1 MTFLGVH
8 FTRGIDGRVLAGP
21 NAVLAFGR
29 TSYRRGGISLR
40 DSSEMLAFAG
50 FWRMARKHWRTAL
63 NEYYRTLN
71 KRALVRAL
79 RRLIPA
85 LTPDDLR
92 PAEPGIRAQAVGRDG
107 RLIDD
112 FQTVRS
118 ERMIHVLNAPSPAAT
133 ACLPLGRQI
142 AEWAPRAAVL

>member
-1 MTFLGVH
+1 M
-8 FTRGIDGRVLAGP
+8 
-21 NAVLAFGR
+21 LAFGR
-29 TSYRRGGISLR
+29 QSYRRRSVSLR
-40 DSSEMLAFAG
+40 DSSEMLAYAG
-50 FWRMARKHWRTAL
+50 FWRMARKHWRTGL
-63 NEYYRTLN
+63 SECYRTLS
-71 KRALVRAL
+71 KRAFGRAL

-112 FQTVRS
+112 FRTVRA

-133 ACLPLGRQI
+133 ASLSLGRQI
-142 AEWAPRAAVL
+142 AEWAAKAAEL